1 MKIMGQT
8 PHSTNLRDLLI
19 LRADY
24 GDKPLLIIRDRILT
38 FKEADRLSNVVANKL
53 ISCGVQKGDV
63 VATFMYNS
71 LEQALIWFGC
81 AKMGAIYAP
90 LNVSLVRD
98 DLAYSLNDTG
108 AKLFILDEE
117 LAPAYNAAKTLLTLD
132 PRVFVLGNTG
142 SIENNAAECF
152 EDLTTGDDTLPDI
165 EIKSTDP
172 FPAANEERSYS
183 EDQR

>member
-1 MKIMGQT
+1 MNSKLRDFPNMKIMGQT

-19 LRADY
+19 LRANY

-38 FKEADRLSNVVANKL
+38 FKEADRLSMANKL

-90 LNVSLVRD
+90 LKVRD

-108 AKLFILDEE
+108 AKLFIL
-117 LAPAYNAAKTLLTLD
+117 
-132 PRVFVLGNTG
+132 R
-142 SIENNAAECF
+142 
-152 EDLTTGDDTLPDI
+152 
-165 EIKSTDP
+165 
-172 FPAANEERSYS
+172 
-183 EDQR
+183 

>member
-1 MKIMGQT
+1 M
-8 PHSTNLRDLLI
+8 
-19 LRADY
+19 
-24 GDKPLLIIRDRILT
+24 
-38 FKEADRLSNVVANKL
+38 ANKL

-132 PRVFVLGNTG
+132 PRVFVLGNTR

-172 FPAANEERSYS
+172 MAIVYTGGVQACQKAFWYPTCIILVQLFVMLRLPKQQKTTSILLIHIFFI
-183 EDQR
+183 